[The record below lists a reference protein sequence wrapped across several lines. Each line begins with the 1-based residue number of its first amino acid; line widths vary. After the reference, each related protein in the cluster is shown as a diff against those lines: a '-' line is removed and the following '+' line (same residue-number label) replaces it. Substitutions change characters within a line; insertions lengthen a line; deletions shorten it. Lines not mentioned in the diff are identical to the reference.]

1 MKETVDELLKKTF
14 IKLRS
19 DYGFKRAFA
28 TPQNAEVLRKFLNA
42 LFEGRMVITDITFQ
56 DKEVLP
62 PDRNGKR
69 IIYDAYCTTNTG
81 YHFVVEMQQEQS
93 ELFGKRM
100 VFYISSCIFRQG
112 ESGGSYK
119 FDPVYLIVITDFN
132 MRPFEHRIV
141 NEIVLM
147 ERNTHVVFTEDFKIF
162 FLSLAQ
168 VSEEWDN
175 CKSELERQLYLVKNM
190 EKLNKESKPYK
201 SGEYED
207 MFNASEI
214 ASMAAEDIVA
224 YRNSILIEMERQS
237 ALEFAKEEGKE
248 EGREEGIEFGKM
260 EVAREMKKK
269 GMLLG
274 DIMLFTG
281 LSEQQI
287 EKL

>member
-1 MKETVDELLKKTF
+1 MKDTVDDLLKKTF

-28 TPQNAEVLRKFLNA
+28 TPKNAEVLRKFLNA
-42 LFEGRMVITDITFQ
+42 LFEGRMVITD
-56 DKEVLP
+56 
-62 PDRNGKR
+62 
-69 IIYDAYCTTNTG
+69 
-81 YHFVVEMQQEQS
+81 
-93 ELFGKRM
+93 
-100 VFYISSCIFRQG
+100 
-112 ESGGSYK
+112 
-119 FDPVYLIVITDFN
+119 FD
-132 MRPFEHRIV
+132 MRPFEHRLV

-147 ERNTHVVFTEDFKIF
+147 ERDTHVVFTEDFKIF

-168 VSEEWDN
+168 VNEEWDG
-175 CKSELERQLYLVKNM
+175 CRSELERQLYLVKNM
-190 EKLNKESKPYK
+190 EKLNKESKPYI

-207 MFNASEI
+207 IFNASEI

-224 YRNSILIEMERQS
+224 YRSSIMIEMERQS

-248 EGREEGIEFGKM
+248 EGREEGRAEGREEGIEAGKM